1 MCDGE
6 LFLAKPNHINR
17 LERVPD
23 ASLSEGEFHPHCTD
37 ERDDK
42 VFRVSEKSSANALLR
57 SRQKQLQISSNADD
71 LPDQMTLP
79 SSLCSMQTTQFANT
93 K

>member
-23 ASLSEGEFHPHCTD
+23 ASLSEGEFHPHYTD

-42 VFRVSEKSSANALLR
+42 VFQVPERSSTNALLR
-57 SRQKQLQISSNADD
+57 CRQKQIAN
-71 LPDQMTLP
+71 LPK
-79 SSLCSMQTTQFANT
+79 CR
-93 K
+93 